1 MAGLVNF
8 SIEQIN
14 SITEKIIGCAFQV
27 SNRLGAGFLEKVYE
41 NALIYEL
48 NKAGLSIEKQVQLKV
63 RYEGVVVG
71 DYAADLLVEKCV
83 LVELKTVSNLEKIH
97 LAQCL
102 NYLKATGL
110 KICLLLNFGTIK
122 VQIKKV
128 IN

>member
-1 MAGLVNF
+1 MTDNVNA
-8 SIEQIN
+8 SIEHLN

-27 SNRLGAGFLEKVYE
+27 SNKLGVGFLEKVYE
-41 NALIYEL
+41 NALIHEL
-48 NKAGLSIEKQVQLKV
+48 TTAGLIIEKQIPLKV
-63 RYEGVVVG
+63 HYDGVIVG

-110 KICLLLNFGTIK
+110 KICLLINFGTIK
-122 VQIKKV
+122 VQIKRV

>member
-1 MAGLVNF
+1 MAGLASL

-27 SNRLGAGFLEKVYE
+27 SNKLGAGFLEKVYE

-63 RYEGVVVG
+63 RYEGVIVG

-110 KICLLLNFGTIK
+110 KICLLINFGTIK
-122 VQIKKV
+122 VQIKRV